1 MASQSTHEDNKTAID
16 QMNKMLEG
24 ALDENRRHRDTVRRL
39 AMPKVGKDAPSTK
52 APAQRA
58 PRGLAQRV
66 TTQYFA
72 QQENYQQHDY
82 DLDEPDA

>member
-16 QMNKMLEG
+16 QMNEMLEG

-39 AMPKVGKDAPSTK
+39 AMPL
-52 APAQRA
+52 RA